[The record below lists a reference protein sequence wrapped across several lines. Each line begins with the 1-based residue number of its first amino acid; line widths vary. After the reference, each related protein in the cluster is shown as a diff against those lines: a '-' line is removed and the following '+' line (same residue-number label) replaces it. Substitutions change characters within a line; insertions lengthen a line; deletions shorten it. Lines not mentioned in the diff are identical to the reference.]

1 MLDAVYGKGSG
12 ERLKHEAALYS
23 RKSAARQ
30 EEATEEEDD
39 NVKKTPEFTDL
50 RWEKNGKETGDA
62 LVDDAVSLCFDVR
75 NINNGERVKVTVWE
89 HDEDNE
95 HDHVADLEGTVENGK
110 IAINW
115 KVVYIE
121 DNDDSTS
128 GKELAEKGYTLPEY
142 HFVAEYGGVV
152 SEQSKT
158 IQIFVHIDALLKN
171 KATGEIL
178 PNIKYVILLPDGNKR
193 EGSTDAN
200 GKILENKL
208 PIGKR
213 KLIIHT
219 KNNEG

>member
-30 EEATEEEDD
+30 EEATEEEEDD
-39 NVKKTPEFTDL
+39 NVRKMPEFTDL
-50 RWEKNGKETGDA
+50 RWEKGGKETGDA
-62 LVDDAVSLCFDVR
+62 LVDDEVVMCFDVR

-115 KVVYIE
+115 KVLYTE

-128 GKELAEKGYTLPEY
+128 GKELKEKGYTLPEY
-142 HFVAEYGGVV
+142 HFVAEYGDVV
-152 SEQSKT
+152 SEPGPVLEVKGWVKKKLRYSNSDEVLVNVDYTLEFTDGTQITGKT
-158 IQIFVHIDALLKN
+158 DENGYIYKKAIPLGELQLKF
-171 KATGEIL
+171 L
-178 PNIKYVILLPDGNKR
+178 
-193 EGSTDAN
+193 
-200 GKILENKL
+200 
-208 PIGKR
+208 
-213 KLIIHT
+213 
-219 KNNEG
+219 